1 MSLSPAEVVRV
12 HTRNARSLS
21 QPRDSDGAFPSPP
34 HLGDFFL
41 SFSFSFFFFYLGL
54 FFLMEVRGLLMRFD
68 ANQPGWKAPAEG
80 IDLQFIEM
88 STEGRWQ
95 TGDNLQFILPR
106 DAFNEMQCTSLA
118 YCY

>member
-1 MSLSPAEVVRV
+1 
-12 HTRNARSLS
+12 
-21 QPRDSDGAFPSPP
+21 
-34 HLGDFFL
+34 
-41 SFSFSFFFFYLGL
+41 
-54 FFLMEVRGLLMRFD
+54 MEVRGLLMRFD

>member
-1 MSLSPAEVVRV
+1 MPAPSRSPVTVTELFPPR
-12 HTRNARSLS
+12 HT
-21 QPRDSDGAFPSPP
+21 
-34 HLGDFFL
+34 LGIFFFL
-41 SFSFSFFFFYLGL
+41 FLFLFFFYLGL